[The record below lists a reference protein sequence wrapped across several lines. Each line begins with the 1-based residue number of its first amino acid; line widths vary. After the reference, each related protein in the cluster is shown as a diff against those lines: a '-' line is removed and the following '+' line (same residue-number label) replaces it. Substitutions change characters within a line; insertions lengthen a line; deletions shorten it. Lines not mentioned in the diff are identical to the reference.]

1 VLAALLLLEGCNK
14 DPQTPGAAGQ
24 DRKQAV
30 PVTVAT
36 AVNKDI
42 PVQLKSF
49 GTVEALATVSIKSQV
64 GGTLTTAPFKEGQAV
79 KQGDLLFTID
89 PNSYEAALKQAQ
101 ANVIKDQAMAANAR
115 RQADHL
121 SELLQ
126 KGAAT
131 RDEYDTARS
140 SADSLAAA
148 VLADQAAVETAK
160 LQLGYCTIRSPINGV
175 VGGLL
180 INVGNLIKANDVP
193 LITINQTRPIY
204 VTFSVPQQHLRD
216 IKKYMAADRLTVE
229 AAPPTDPDHISHGV
243 LDFVDNAVDTST
255 GTIRLKGL
263 FPNDDGLLW
272 PGEFVKVLL
281 TLTTERDAV
290 VVPSEAVMTGQS
302 GQFTFV
308 VKDDLTVQSRPV
320 KVGRNLDGLTVID
333 EGIAAGEKV
342 VTDGQLRLVQG
353 AKIQL
358 KPPNG
363 QASSHPAT
371 KPGAAEASTI
381 TTIKASS

>member
-1 VLAALLLLEGCNK
+1 MLAALLLLEGCNK

-36 AVNKDI
+36 AVKKDI

-64 GGTLTTAPFKEGQAV
+64 GGTLITAPFKEGQAV
-79 KQGDLLFTID
+79 KQDDLLFTID
-89 PNSYEAALKQAQ
+89 PNSYEAALRQAQ

-160 LQLGYCTIRSPINGV
+160 LQLSYCTIRSPINGV

-180 INVGNLIKANDVP
+180 INVGNLIKASDVP

-204 VTFSVPQQHLRD
+204 VTFAVPQQHLRD
-216 IKKYMAADRLTVE
+216 IKKYMAADKLAVE

-272 PGEFVKVLL
+272 PGEFVRVLL

-302 GQFTFV
+302 GQFIFM

-320 KVGRNLDGLTVID
+320 KVGRNLDGLTAID

-353 AKIQL
+353 AKIEL

>member
-1 VLAALLLLEGCNK
+1 
-14 DPQTPGAAGQ
+14 
-24 DRKQAV
+24 
-30 PVTVAT
+30 
-36 AVNKDI
+36 
-42 PVQLKSF
+42 
-49 GTVEALATVSIKSQV
+49 
-64 GGTLTTAPFKEGQAV
+64 
-79 KQGDLLFTID
+79 
-89 PNSYEAALKQAQ
+89 
-101 ANVIKDQAMAANAR
+101 
-115 RQADHL
+115 
-121 SELLQ
+121 
-126 KGAAT
+126 
-131 RDEYDTARS
+131 
-140 SADSLAAA
+140 
-148 VLADQAAVETAK
+148 
-160 LQLGYCTIRSPINGV
+160 LGYCTIRSPINGV

-180 INVGNLIKANDVP
+180 INVGNLIKASDVP

-204 VTFSVPQQHLRD
+204 VTFAVPQQHLRD
-216 IKKYMAADRLTVE
+216 IKKYMAADKLAVE

-272 PGEFVKVLL
+272 PGEFVRVLL

-302 GQFTFV
+302 GQFIFM

-320 KVGRNLDGLTVID
+320 KVGRNLDGLTAID

-353 AKIQL
+353 AKIEL

>member
-1 VLAALLLLEGCNK
+1 MLAALLLLEGCNK

-36 AVNKDI
+36 AVKKDI

-64 GGTLTTAPFKEGQAV
+64 GGTLITAPFKEGQAV
-79 KQGDLLFTID
+79 KQDDLLFTID
-89 PNSYEAALKQAQ
+89 PNSYEAALRQAQ

-180 INVGNLIKANDVP
+180 INVGNLIKASDVP

-204 VTFSVPQQHLRD
+204 VTFAVPQQHLRD
-216 IKKYMAADRLTVE
+216 IKKYMAADKLAVE

-272 PGEFVKVLL
+272 PGEFVRVLL

-320 KVGRNLDGLTVID
+320 KVGRNLDGLTAID

-353 AKIQL
+353 AKIEL